1 MITPLDATSKTSML
15 KIIVD
20 RSSVTNI
27 PDQATI
33 NNNYELYGD
42 KDSED
47 LGAEND
53 GDDHD
58 SGISFS
64 DNNDK

>member
-1 MITPLDATSKTSML
+1 ML
-15 KIIVD
+15 KIIMD

-33 NNNYELYGD
+33 NNYYALYGD
-42 KDSED
+42 NDSKD

-58 SGISFS
+58 SILELVSVIIMTS
-64 DNNDK
+64 S

>member
-1 MITPLDATSKTSML
+1 ML
-15 KIIVD
+15 KIIMD
-20 RSSVTNI
+20 WWSSVT
-27 PDQATI
+27 TI
-33 NNNYELYGD
+33 NNNYALYGD
-42 KDSED
+42 NNGED

-64 DNNDK
+64 DKNDE

>member
-1 MITPLDATSKTSML
+1 ML
-15 KIIVD
+15 KIIMD

-27 PDQATI
+27 PDQDTI
-33 NNNYELYGD
+33 NNNYALYGD
-42 KDSED
+42 NDSED

-58 SGISFS
+58 SSGISFS

>member
-1 MITPLDATSKTSML
+1 M
-15 KIIVD
+15 D

-27 PDQATI
+27 PDQDTI
-33 NNNYELYGD
+33 NNNYALYGD
-42 KDSED
+42 NNGED
-47 LGAEND
+47 LGSEND

-64 DNNDK
+64 DDNDELKYNLIVLNHYEFF

>member
-1 MITPLDATSKTSML
+1 ML
-15 KIIVD
+15 KIIMD

-33 NNNYELYGD
+33 NNNYALYGD
-42 KDSED
+42 NNGED

-64 DNNDK
+64 DKNDE